1 MYKYKCTLCSF
12 YTDHKSKYL
21 NHLETKKHKKAQKK
35 TECNTLRK
43 KCNTEC
49 NTKCNLEDKKKTTPY
64 QCQYCD
70 QVFSTRQSKYR
81 HIRYVCKKSKDE
93 DFKELARLL
102 NIQLKEQRTVSESQ
116 QKHVE
121 SQNKRIENLE
131 KQIEK
136 LTSKLQI
143 QCFND
148 NRTQNAHITNT
159 FNIANFKNT
168 DYSHL
173 TTADYLKCIGCKSYC
188 VKALIEKIHFDKD
201 KPENMN
207 IYISSIKGN
216 FVMIYQNDQ
225 WQIDNREYAIN
236 ELYDKNEFHLETW
249 YEENKEKYPKMI
261 SSFEICM
268 KKRSDNEVLN
278 DIKQEILMMLYNKR
292 NMIPIDTD

>member
-1 MYKYKCTLCSF
+1 MKYICEYCNFETTNKTNF
-12 YTDHKSKYL
+12 KNHNETKRHKENVKSKSHNMKVSCNYC
-21 NHLETKKHKKAQKK
+21 EKTFTSKKS
-35 TECNTLRK
+35 R
-43 KCNTEC
+43 
-49 NTKCNLEDKKKTTPY
+49 D
-64 QCQYCD
+64 
-70 QVFSTRQSKYR
+70 R
-81 HIRYVCKKSKDE
+81 HIKYVCKKSKDE

-102 NIQLKEQRTVSESQ
+102 NIQLKEQRKVSESQ
-116 QKHVE
+116 QKYVE

-148 NRTQNAHITNT
+148 NRTQNSHITNNI
-159 FNIANFKNT
+159 NIANFKNT

-173 TTADYLKCIGCKSYC
+173 TTSDYLKCIGCKSYC

-216 FVMIYQNDQ
+216 FIMIYQNDQ

-249 YEENKEKYPKMI
+249 YEENMEKYPKMI
-261 SSFEICM
+261 SSFELYM
-268 KKRSDNEVLN
+268 KKRSDNAVLN

-292 NMIPIDTD
+292 NMVPVDNTE

>member
-1 MYKYKCTLCSF
+1 MATS
-12 YTDHKSKYL
+12 
-21 NHLETKKHKKAQKK
+21 Q
-35 TECNTLRK
+35 
-43 KCNTEC
+43 
-49 NTKCNLEDKKKTTPY
+49 TT
-64 QCQYCD
+64 
-70 QVFSTRQSKYR
+70 
-81 HIRYVCKKSKDE
+81 
-93 DFKELARLL
+93 
-102 NIQLKEQRTVSESQ
+102 
-116 QKHVE
+116 
-121 SQNKRIENLE
+121 RIENLE

-148 NRTQNAHITNT
+148 NRTQNANITNNI
-159 FNIANFKNT
+159 NIANFKNT

-249 YEENKEKYPKMI
+249 YEENKEKI
-261 SSFEICM
+261 S
-268 KKRSDNEVLN
+268 KN
-278 DIKQEILMMLYNKR
+278 DRIL
-292 NMIPIDTD
+292 